1 MTPPLK
7 GIPSRPF
14 PGCRPQ
20 TPLPSARNP
29 EEAEGRAPR
38 PCAPLASGHGPSR
51 TYRGPGTGLPRPR
64 PLPSLPPPHFT
75 SPPPGAAAMPVTG
88 NSKGVCLLLR
98 QWRPLARSLK
108 SWAPIGQNP
117 RRGGFPA
124 SYWQSGARGCSH
136 NRPSGSLAE
145 LSAKCCRRE
154 SSQPLS
160 ILERRSPA
168 VSEPAVSVREGG
180 TAFSSIRFPTELSW
194 EDRQDLPPPAFLFK
208 ISPLQSRAERLCLRL
223 LTTLLVAG
231 NKCLETPRR
240 SETLEGVPGDH
251 YCFQSKLENL
261 RQSCGFLLSL
271 TEL

>member
-1 MTPPLK
+1 MTPPPK

-29 EEAEGRAPR
+29 EEAEGRTPR

-51 TYRGPGTGLPRPR
+51 TYRGRGTGLPRPR

-75 SPPPGAAAMPVTG
+75 SPPPGAAAMSVTG

-108 SWAPIGQNP
+108 SWAPIGQNL
-117 RRGGFPA
+117 RREGFPA

-168 VSEPAVSVREGG
+168 VSEPAVSVREEG

-208 ISPLQSRAERLCLRL
+208 MSPLQSRAPVSPTSNYPPCCWEQMPRDTSTLRDLGGSPWGPL
-223 LTTLLVAG
+223 LLPIKAG
-231 NKCLETPRR
+231 E
-240 SETLEGVPGDH
+240 
-251 YCFQSKLENL
+251 SKAILQFSPQLN
-261 RQSCGFLLSL
+261 
-271 TEL
+271 